1 MKQND
6 LGSKVRNNAVSRNVR
21 LSNSHFLYEDEY
33 AGHRFRLI
41 AVHDPKVVPPGTRAD
56 RSIELAPRGTQQG
69 PVRRDAKVIH
79 Q

>member
-1 MKQND
+1 MFASLRATIGPTAMKQND

-56 RSIELAPRGTQQG
+56 RSIELAPRGTQ
-69 PVRRDAKVIH
+69 
-79 Q
+79 